1 MIFVFFD
8 NFVSMALEFV
18 QAVHSGA
25 DLESAI
31 ANCMGYKAEVIGL
44 A

>member
-1 MIFVFFD
+1 M
-8 NFVSMALEFV
+8 

-31 ANCMGYKAEVIGL
+31 ANCFGYSAEVMSSFKYGVLNNNSIL
-44 A
+44 SI